1 VETFPP
7 ALEGDQTQTVRE
19 DLILDHRRVVLDKD
33 VLNGER
39 RDLGEED
46 AAEGVGER
54 GVDADEGEGGM
65 QRVILVKGDV
75 ETVAEAVN

>member
-1 VETFPP
+1 M
-7 ALEGDQTQTVRE
+7 RE
-19 DLILDHRRVVLDKD
+19 DLILDHRGVVLDED
-33 VLNGER
+33 VLDGER

-54 GVDADEGEGGM
+54 GVDANEGEGGV
-65 QRVILVKGDV
+65 QRIILVEGDV